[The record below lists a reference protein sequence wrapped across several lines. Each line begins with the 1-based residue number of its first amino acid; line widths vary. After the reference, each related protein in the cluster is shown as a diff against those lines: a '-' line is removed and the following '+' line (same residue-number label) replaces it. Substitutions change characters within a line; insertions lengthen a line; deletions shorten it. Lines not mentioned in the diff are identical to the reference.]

1 MTDLGSAELD
11 RPRCCTMIKVREWSE
26 ELTQEVRDNR
36 GNVLR
41 TREDAANYILKLSK
55 DRQNRRS
62 WKAATRALLEG
73 GSASVVTHYIIKALS
88 SDGELG

>member
-1 MTDLGSAELD
+1 MSE
-11 RPRCCTMIKVREWSE
+11 VREWSE
-26 ELTQEVRDNR
+26 ELTLEIRDKR

-41 TREDAANYILKLSK
+41 TREDAANYILQLPKV
-55 DRQNRRS
+55 RQNRRA
-62 WKAATRALLEG
+62 WKAATRALLGG